1 MPTHPLLSTLL
12 HAFPRDGRP
21 QQLLEIHIWEYKT
34 GQLAKRFG
42 RQRVRPVLH
51 PRPLSSGPESGL
63 VNQLFALVGYALCAH
78 LFDAT
83 LVLPDFESHD
93 HHGTQLPFATLFE
106 VEPLIEALRAA
117 NVSAITRDAYGH
129 LRVASNA
136 ARGRNRRAAN
146 ATVASSTGTSTGTS
160 TGLGTTVV
168 RCGWSCRNM
177 TGGAGAAMVVNVLQ
191 GDALLGW
198 RAYKALQRIL
208 FLRTNV
214 SAPEAARLRNL
225 EASVYRGLQVARA
238 VRESVRQAERTLL
251 LRPSTRVGG
260 QVSASSLA
268 SSSNRGGGS
277 SNGRSNSSGS
287 GGAGRRDFSRGAQD
301 DGPDDAQD
309 DAPATDEA
317 STNPEL
323 HDHVSEELPAYG
335 CMHARIEA
343 DMIKSQAFNYA
354 GRPPRLDDY
363 LPPLAPVALRAT
375 PMVFVAVGTDISAV
389 DDARLLRRAPWG
401 AVLVRTGREAKSRAQ
416 GTGDPQRDSSSS
428 YTRDALIDLELCRRA
443 RWFAGWPGSTFA
455 RLLGAFQFLD
465 HQRGWWRVCPRAGVR
480 GAAHSAARPAGNS
493 TGDHDAGSHAI
504 SFFRPSVAT
513 FMGQHDW
520 CIAAQRSRQGVHSTT
535 NMDVSQPASTP
546 EVLNLPHV
554 DAPT

>member
-1 MPTHPLLSTLL
+1 MPAHPLLSTLL

-117 NVSAITRDAYGH
+117 NVSAITRDSYGQM
-129 LRVASNA
+129 RAASNA
-136 ARGRNRRAAN
+136 ARGRNRRASAN
-146 ATVASSTGTSTGTS
+146 ATVATSTGTS
-160 TGLGTTVV
+160 TSGIGTTVV
-168 RCGWSCRNM
+168 RCGWSCRNV

-208 FLRTNV
+208 FLRANV
-214 SAPEAARLRNL
+214 SAPEAARLRAL

-238 VRESVRQAERTLL
+238 VRESVRQAERTLH
-251 LRPSTRVGG
+251 LRPSTRVGKL
-260 QVSASSLA
+260 VPA

-277 SNGRSNSSGS
+277 SSGSNSITSGSTGSTGSWGSRSKYSSSNSSSNGI
-287 GGAGRRDFSRGAQD
+287 GGAGDRVVSRGPQD
-301 DGPDDAQD
+301 DGPDDA
-309 DAPATDEA
+309 PSTDE
-317 STNPEL
+317 EL
-323 HDHVSEELPAYG
+323 QYPELPAYG

-375 PMVFVAVGTDISAV
+375 PMVFVAVGTDISAA
-389 DDARLLRRAPWG
+389 DDERLLRRAPWG
-401 AVLVRTGREAKSRAQ
+401 ALLVRTGREAKSRAQ

-465 HQRGWWRVCPRAGVR
+465 HRRGWWRVCPRAGVR
-480 GAAHSAARPAGNS
+480 GAAHSAARPVGNS
-493 TGDHDAGSHAI
+493 TGEDVGSQAI
-504 SFFRPSVAT
+504 SFFRPSEAT

-520 CIAAQRSRQGVHSTT
+520 CIAAQRRQGMQY
-535 NMDVSQPASTP
+535 MDGSLAK
-546 EVLNLPHV
+546 
-554 DAPT
+554 

>member
-1 MPTHPLLSTLL
+1 
-12 HAFPRDGRP
+12 
-21 QQLLEIHIWEYKT
+21 
-34 GQLAKRFG
+34 
-42 RQRVRPVLH
+42 
-51 PRPLSSGPESGL
+51 
-63 VNQLFALVGYALCAH
+63 
-78 LFDAT
+78 
-83 LVLPDFESHD
+83 
-93 HHGTQLPFATLFE
+93 
-106 VEPLIEALRAA
+106 
-117 NVSAITRDAYGH
+117 
-129 LRVASNA
+129 
-136 ARGRNRRAAN
+136 
-146 ATVASSTGTSTGTS
+146 
-160 TGLGTTVV
+160 
-168 RCGWSCRNM
+168 M

-208 FLRTNV
+208 FVRTNV

-277 SNGRSNSSGS
+277 S
-287 GGAGRRDFSRGAQD
+287 
-301 DGPDDAQD
+301 
-309 DAPATDEA
+309 TDEA

>member
-1 MPTHPLLSTLL
+1 MPAHPLLSTLL

-117 NVSAITRDAYGH
+117 NVSAITRDSYGQM
-129 LRVASNA
+129 RAASNA
-136 ARGRNRRAAN
+136 ARGRNRRASAN
-146 ATVASSTGTSTGTS
+146 ATVATSTGTS
-160 TGLGTTVV
+160 TSGIGTTVV
-168 RCGWSCRNM
+168 RCGWSCRNV

-208 FLRTNV
+208 FLRANV
-214 SAPEAARLRNL
+214 SAPEAARLRAL

-238 VRESVRQAERTLL
+238 VRESVRQAERTLH
-251 LRPSTRVGG
+251 LRLSTRVGG
-260 QVSASSLA
+260 LVPA

-277 SNGRSNSSGS
+277 SSGSNSTSGS
-287 GGAGRRDFSRGAQD
+287 TGSTGSWGSRSKYSSSSSSKGIGGAGDRVVSRGPQD
-301 DGPDDAQD
+301 DGPDDA
-309 DAPATDEA
+309 PSTDE
-317 STNPEL
+317 EL
-323 HDHVSEELPAYG
+323 QHPELPAYG

-375 PMVFVAVGTDISAV
+375 PMVFVAVGTDISAA
-389 DDARLLRRAPWG
+389 DDERLLRRAPWG
-401 AVLVRTGREAKSRAQ
+401 ALLVRTGREAKSHCARPISPNLAQIWPNHAPRAQ
-416 GTGDPQRDSSSS
+416 GTLSETRPPHTHATLSSTWSSAVARDGL
-428 YTRDALIDLELCRRA
+428 RDGRA
-443 RWFAGWPGSTFA
+443 PRLHGCSAPSNSWTIGEAGGACA
-455 RLLGAFQFLD
+455 RVQACEVQ
-465 HQRGWWRVCPRAGVR
+465 HTVQRGRSATQRAKTSEAKRSRSFGRRRRRSWDSMIGVSRPSGGRVCSSWM
-480 GAAHSAARPAGNS
+480 AA
-493 TGDHDAGSHAI
+493 
-504 SFFRPSVAT
+504 
-513 FMGQHDW
+513 
-520 CIAAQRSRQGVHSTT
+520 
-535 NMDVSQPASTP
+535 
-546 EVLNLPHV
+546 
-554 DAPT
+554 